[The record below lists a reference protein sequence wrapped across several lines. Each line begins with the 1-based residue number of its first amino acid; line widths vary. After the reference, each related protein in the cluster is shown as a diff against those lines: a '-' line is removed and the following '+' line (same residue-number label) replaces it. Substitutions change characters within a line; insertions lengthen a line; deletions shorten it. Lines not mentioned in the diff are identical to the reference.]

1 MSEVIMAALGNLLQI
16 QNLIFMNLGMF
27 IGIIF
32 GAIPGMNGNL
42 AITVLLPFTFMLE
55 PVPAL
60 LMLTSIFFGS
70 NFGGSIS
77 SILINTPGTNAAAAT
92 LLDGYP
98 LSRKGYPG
106 KALSTALTASTVGG
120 LISATWLLFF
130 APQIGKMAMKF
141 GAPEYF
147 ALAIFGLSVIASVSG
162 ESIIK
167 GIISGCL
174 GMLIASVGIDK
185 VSGVT
190 RFTFGNL
197 QMYNGIKMLAVLL
210 GVYAIAQMI
219 SRINGTEQG
228 GSSEL
233 KQLDK
238 QDKLTWKEFKSLF
251 WTMFKSGNIGAFIG
265 AVPGTGGAI
274 ASFIAYNEAT
284 RCAKEDEK
292 FGEGEIKGI
301 AAPEAAN
308 NGATAATLIPLLTL
322 GIPGDVVAATLL
334 GAFTMQGLVVGPKLF
349 ENDGPVVY
357 AILIGC
363 LIAQV
368 FMFLQGKY
376 LLRLFVKI
384 THVPQD
390 LLTALLVV
398 ICCSGSFAIA
408 NSVFDV
414 YVLLIFGVI
423 AYFMQKVGLPPVP
436 IVLGMVLGPVAE
448 ANLRNSLVLSNG
460 SWSIFFKRPICLMFI
475 VLTFVLIFLL
485 KKNSKKEKAA
495 ADKLN
500 AQMAAD
506 MEQDSQK

>member
-1 MSEVIMAALGNLLQI
+1 MGSVISQALINLLTI
-16 QNLIFMNLGMF
+16 ENLIMMNLGMF
-27 IGIIF
+27 VGIIF

-60 LMLTSIFFGS
+60 LLLTAIFFGS

-77 SILINTPGTNAAAAT
+77 AILINTPGTNAAAAT

-98 LSRKGYPG
+98 CCRKGFPG

-120 LISATWLLFF
+120 LISACWLLFF
-130 APQIGKMAMKF
+130 APQIGKMAMNF

-162 ESIIK
+162 DSLLK
-167 GIISGCL
+167 GIISGCF
-174 GMLIASVGIDK
+174 GILIASVGIDS

-197 QMYNGIKMLAVLL
+197 SLYNGIKMLAVLL
-210 GVYAIAQMI
+210 GVYAISQMI
-219 SRINGTEQG
+219 SRINGTEKAAASELG
-228 GSSEL
+228 EL
-233 KQLDK
+233 KQS
-238 QDKLTWKEFKSLF
+238 DKLTFKEFKKMF

-274 ASFIAYNEAT
+274 ASFLAYNEAK
-284 RCAKEDEK
+284 RCAKPDEQ
-292 FGEGEIKGI
+292 FGEGELKGI

-363 LIAQV
+363 LIAQI

-376 LLRLFVKI
+376 LLRVFVKI
-384 THVPQD
+384 THIPQD

-398 ICCSGSFAIA
+398 ICCTGAFCIA

-414 YVLLIFGVI
+414 YVLLFFGGV
-423 AYFMQKVGLPPVP
+423 AYFMNKIDLPPVP
-436 IVLGMVLGPVAE
+436 IVLGMVLGPIAE
-448 ANLRNSLVLSNG
+448 SNLRNALVLSGG
-460 SWSIFFKRPICLMFI
+460 SWKIFVQRPICLMFI
-475 VLTFVLIFLL
+475 ILTVVLIVVL
-485 KKNSKKEKAA
+485 KKGSKKEKAA
-495 ADKLN
+495 AEKLQ
-500 AQMAAD
+500 AMMDAD
-506 MEQDSQK
+506 AEKKN